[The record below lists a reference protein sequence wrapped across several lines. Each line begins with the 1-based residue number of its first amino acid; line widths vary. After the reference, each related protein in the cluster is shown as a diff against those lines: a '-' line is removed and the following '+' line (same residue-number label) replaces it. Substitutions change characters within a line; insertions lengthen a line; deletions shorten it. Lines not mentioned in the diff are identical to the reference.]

1 MLKTKNVR
9 SILIIAAFCIVGL
22 LFMQLF
28 FLRRSYVLT
37 EARFNDKVNLALIS
51 VAEEI
56 YKKNRDST
64 SSIEAVQQI
73 TPEYFAVNINDTV
86 NFGYLEN
93 LLNLE
98 FTKYDIDIDY
108 EYVIYDCFMDSL
120 IWRGYVGATAEAA
133 QANENYLFKRDDLPR
148 DMLPGDSHKF
158 GVYFPGKKEYLLSE
172 MQLMIITSCGLLLII
187 SYFIYILY
195 VILKQKRLSEVKND
209 FINNMTHEFKTPLST
224 ISISSEALLKPN
236 ILERPERIQRYAGI
250 IADESRRLRTHVD
263 KILEIALLDA
273 EKPKLKFECFD
284 MNESV
289 RTAAEMLQVKVEEL
303 KGSITLNLQAVDL
316 PIEGDRHHIQNIL
329 FNLIENGIKYSEGQ
343 PRIQIS
349 TKKEGKYALV
359 SIKDSGIGIP
369 KKAIRHI
376 FEKFYRVSTGNV
388 HNVKGFGLGLHY
400 VYKMVRAHGGKINVK
415 SVQGQGSTFNV
426 YIPLQ
431 K

>member
-9 SILIIAAFCIVGL
+9 SILIIAAFCIAGL
-22 LFMQLF
+22 LLMQLF

-73 TPEYFAVNINDTV
+73 TSEYFAVNINDTV
-86 NFGYLEN
+86 NSAYLEN

-120 IWRGYVGATAEAA
+120 IWRGYVSAVA
-133 QANENYLFKRDDLPR
+133 QHNGDTEDYLFKRDDLPR

-158 GVYFPGKKEYLLSE
+158 GVYFPGKKAYLLSE
-172 MQLMIITSCGLLLII
+172 MQLMILTSCGLLLII

-236 ILERPERIQRYAGI
+236 ILEKPERIQRYAGI

-263 KILEIALLDA
+263 KILEIAVLDA
-273 EKPKLKFECFD
+273 EKPKLKFESFD
-284 MNESV
+284 LNESV

-303 KGSITLNLQAVDL
+303 KGSTELALQEGSLN
-316 PIEGDRHHIQNIL
+316 IEGDRHHIQNIL
-329 FNLIENGIKYSEGQ
+329 FNLIENGIKYSEGA
-343 PRIQIS
+343 PRIVIS
-349 TKKEGKYALV
+349 TRKEGKYALV
-359 SIKDSGIGIP
+359 SIRDSGIGIP

-400 VYKMVRAHGGKINVK
+400 VYKMVRAHNGKINVK
-415 SVQGQGSTFNV
+415 SVQGKGSTFNV